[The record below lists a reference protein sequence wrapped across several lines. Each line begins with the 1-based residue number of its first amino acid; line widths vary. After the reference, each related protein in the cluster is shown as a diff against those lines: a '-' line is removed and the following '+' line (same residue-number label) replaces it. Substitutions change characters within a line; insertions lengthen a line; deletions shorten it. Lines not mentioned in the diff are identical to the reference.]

1 MFRFRLTISTKESM
15 IEETL
20 TCNVA
25 TRIPLCIRRPGV
37 SNRLDDEV
45 VPSFVGHPLRRT
57 PMSQPSSA
65 RSQISHQG
73 SHSDRSRPRVMITL
87 TGGGFLWEA
96 KSLIRQLR
104 DQVDLLYVTSTGDG
118 WPKLEELGLP
128 QGPIF
133 VLPTVITFTERSLIR
148 GAINATRGTLQ
159 ATRILRKHR
168 PRSRHRFWRF
178 DRLAAVLCRT
188 VSPSAIRLRGDC
200 YTRTRVVPN
209 RENSQPPPT
218 ALPHLC
224 AVARIGRQ

>member
-1 MFRFRLTISTKESM
+1 
-15 IEETL
+15 
-20 TCNVA
+20 
-25 TRIPLCIRRPGV
+25 
-37 SNRLDDEV
+37 
-45 VPSFVGHPLRRT
+45 
-57 PMSQPSSA
+57 MSQPSSA

-168 PRSRHRFWRF
+168 PDLVIGFGASIALPLFF
-178 DRLAAVLCRT
+178 AARLARVPSVFVETVTRVHELSRT
-188 VSPSAIRLRGDC
+188 AKILNRLRLP
-200 YTRTRVVPN
+200 YRTYVQWPELADSNPGLVYRGTV
-209 RENSQPPPT
+209 
-218 ALPHLC
+218 L
-224 AVARIGRQ
+224 